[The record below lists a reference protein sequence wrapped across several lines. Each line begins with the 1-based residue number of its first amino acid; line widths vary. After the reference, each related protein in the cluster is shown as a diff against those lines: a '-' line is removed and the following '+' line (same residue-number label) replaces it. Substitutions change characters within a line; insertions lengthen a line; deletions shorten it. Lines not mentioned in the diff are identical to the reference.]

1 MSEAQ
6 ASAQESQESQPSKPQ
21 QPSPQAS
28 QPSARISLEQY
39 RKLLVRYLRPFT
51 LRALIMAV
59 LLLLSIGL
67 NLVIPQLL
75 GRFIDAAGDNALS
88 SQLARIA
95 VAFLIVAVVQQIIS
109 AFATYMAADVGWRAT
124 NSIRQDLAAHCLGL
138 DMGFHTNRTPGEL
151 IERIDGDVTALSTF
165 FSQFTIQVLGGILM
179 LGGILVLLWLE
190 HPLVGLI
197 ITLFVLLALWLFNFM
212 RELAV
217 DATKDERAVSASHY
231 AFIEERLAALE
242 DLRANGAGGYSMRR
256 FAIES
261 NDYFYRSRRAWMT
274 RLKIWLVSIS
284 MYGTL
289 SAIGL
294 ALAIYFYRQGLT
306 IGSAY
311 MIFQYIL
318 MLETPIDHITQ
329 QMKELQKAAA
339 GIGRMSDIFATQSII
354 ETTNSSQTLPKG
366 ALSIDFEAVNF
377 AYGEKKVLNNVSFR
391 LEAGRVLGLLGRTG
405 SGKSTLTR
413 LLFRFYDPSS
423 GTVRLAGRDLRQ
435 LDPQKI
441 HEHVSMVTQDVQL
454 FQGSLRQNLTFF
466 DDSVPDSELWRVLE
480 ALSLRQWVEKLPQAL
495 DTPLAA
501 NGSSLSAGEG
511 QLIALARVFLKN
523 PDLIIL
529 DEPSS
534 KLDPATEQLLE
545 NAMQGLLK
553 NRTAIIIAHRLKT
566 VERADDIMVLRDG
579 ELLEFAP
586 RQQLAKD
593 TTSHFYQLLQAGGDL
608 DAPVKQEK
616 RGEQHAFAS

>member
-1 MSEAQ
+1 MS
-6 ASAQESQESQPSKPQ
+6 ESQESAQ
-21 QPSPQAS
+21 QS
-28 QPSARISLEQY
+28 QEAQQSSQQSNRISLEQY
-39 RKLLVRYLRPFT
+39 RQLLLRYLRPFW
-51 LRALIMAV
+51 LRALIMAL

-75 GRFIDAAGDNALS
+75 GRFIDAAGAHAVAA
-88 SQLARIA
+88 QLARIA
-95 VAFLIVAVVQQIIS
+95 ISFLIVAVVQQIIS

-124 NSIRQDLAAHCLGL
+124 NTIRQDLAEHCLGL

-197 ITLFVLLALWLFNFM
+197 ISLFVVLALWLFNFM

-217 DATKDERAVSASHY
+217 EATKDERAVSASHY

-261 NDYFYRSRRAWMT
+261 NDYFYRSRHAWMT
-274 RLKIWLVSIS
+274 RLKIWLVSIA

-318 MLETPIDHITQ
+318 MLETPINRITQ

-339 GIGRMSDIFATQSII
+339 GIGRMSDIFATQSVID
-354 ETTNSSQTLPKG
+354 TLDSSQSLPKG
-366 ALSIDFEAVNF
+366 ALSIDFEAVDF
-377 AYGEKKVLNNVSFR
+377 AYGDKKVLKNLNFR

-466 DDSVPDSELWRVLE
+466 DETVPDSELWQVLE
-480 ALSLRQWVEKLPQAL
+480 ALSLRQWVENLPAGL
-495 DTPLAA
+495 DSQLAA

-545 NAMQGLLK
+545 SAMQGLLN

-586 RQQLAKD
+586 RQQLAND
-593 TTSHFYQLLQAGGDL
+593 PDSHFYQLLQAGGDL
-608 DAPVKQEK
+608 DAPVKQQEQ
-616 RGEQHAFAS
+616 RQQHALAS